1 MSLDVEVDVDV
12 DVDVSRVASSFA
24 ETNLWPSS
32 ETPTMKGITLR
43 DTVLKILG
51 IVKYKFSKY

>member
-1 MSLDVEVDVDV
+1 MSLDVEVDVGVDV

-43 DTVLKILG
+43 DMGSKILRD
-51 IVKYKFSKY
+51 S